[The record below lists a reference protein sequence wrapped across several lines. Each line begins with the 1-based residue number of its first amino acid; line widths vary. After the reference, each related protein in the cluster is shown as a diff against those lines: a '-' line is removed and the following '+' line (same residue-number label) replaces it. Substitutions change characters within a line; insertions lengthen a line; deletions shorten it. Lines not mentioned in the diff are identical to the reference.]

1 MTGTFTRP
9 LLWLIVG
16 TTIFRGIVGATI
28 PLIDDEAYYWLWA
41 HHLDWSYLDH
51 PPMIAYIVFLTTRG
65 GDSAIWIRLGALLLG
80 AATTYTLFLLG
91 REMFGARA
99 GFIAA
104 GLFQIAPG
112 LAGGALVATPDSPL
126 LLAWTLGP
134 RDVLQA
140 LHGPPPPRA
149 GAGI

>member
-1 MTGTFTRP
+1 MTANRALAQPDGGAFTRP
-9 LLWLIVG
+9 LFWLVVG
-16 TTIFRGIVGATI
+16 TTIFRGIIGATI

-80 AATTYTLFLLG
+80 APTTYTLFLLG

-104 GLFQIAPG
+104 VLFQIAPV
-112 LAGGALVATPDSPL
+112 LAGGALVVTPASPL
-126 LLAWTLGP
+126 FLAWTP
-134 RDVLQA
+134 A
-140 LHGPPPPRA
+140 LPD
-149 GAGI
+149 